1 MAHHRPIQALHRLG
15 LAIALAWGQ
24 GAALAADPAPS
35 PAAAAS
41 APASKDI
48 VLDQAPAPRAAPAPA
63 RTPAAR
69 LVPRPAP
76 LAANPTVASHQ
87 AALAGHVAE
96 LGINL
101 LRTSASKSGNGVVS
115 PASVSVA
122 LAMVSAGVAAPDARE
137 ITQLFGGGR
146 LGASL
151 LNQHLGN
158 VLFKASAVPKDDT
171 PTPLKLANRLWVH
184 QASAGDLQPAY
195 MKALDERF
203 QASAAAIDFGSA
215 EPARSA
221 INQWVSERT
230 AGLVPEVL
238 PAGSVGASTRMVL
251 TQATHFRSPWAQ
263 AFDPAATQAL
273 PFRLADGSQ
282 KSVPTMQGEVKVRS
296 GKSGSWEL
304 LELPFK
310 HGDVVAQ
317 IAMPAQG
324 VNLDAALAE
333 LDGLDLSGW
342 SAGLQAHSCQVH
354 LPKVALKPAT
364 QSLKPALQALGV
376 QRVFGPPASFAPALG
391 KQGEAMQL
399 DALFHA
405 ATVTLDEQGGEA
417 AAATAAVVG
426 VKSLNLAAPP
436 RQCFVDRPFLLVL
449 LHKPTQL
456 PLFVARV
463 QDPSQP

>member
-1 MAHHRPIQALHRLG
+1 MARVRATPVLHRLG
-15 LAIALAWGQ
+15 WAFCLATGP
-24 GAALAADPAPS
+24 GAALATDPAPR
-35 PAAAAS
+35 PQPAAS
-41 APASKDI
+41 APVSKDI
-48 VLDQAPAPRAAPAPA
+48 VLDQAP
-63 RTPAAR
+63 PAASTADGPR
-69 LVPRPAP
+69 LVPRPTPPAS
-76 LAANPTVASHQ
+76 NPTLASHQ

-96 LGINL
+96 LGLNL
-101 LRTSASKSGNGVVS
+101 LRTNTAKPGNAVVS

-122 LAMVSAGVAAPDARE
+122 LAMVSAGVAAPDAHE
-137 ITQLFGGGR
+137 IVQLFGGGR
-146 LGASL
+146 LGAAL

-158 VLFKASAVPKDDT
+158 VLLKASAVPKDGT
-171 PTPLKLANRLWVH
+171 PAPLKLASRLWVH
-184 QASAGDLQPAY
+184 QASAGDLQQGY
-195 MKALDERF
+195 LKTLDERF
-203 QASAAAIDFGSA
+203 QASAAAIDFGAA
-215 EPARSA
+215 EPARGT
-221 INQWVSERT
+221 INQWVAGQT

-238 PAGSVGASTRMVL
+238 PRGSLGASTRMVL

-282 KSVPTMQGEVKVRS
+282 KAVPMLRGELKVRS
-296 GKSGSWEL
+296 GTAGSWEL

-310 HGDVVAQ
+310 QGDIVAQ
-317 IAMPAQG
+317 IAMPAKG
-324 VNLDAALAE
+324 VALHAALAE
-333 LDGLDLSGW
+333 LDGLDISGW
-342 SAGLQAHSCQVH
+342 GGGLQAHSCQVQ
-354 LPKVALKPAT
+354 LPKLALKPAP

-391 KQGEAMQL
+391 KKGEAMQL

-426 VKSLNLAAPP
+426 VKSLNLGAQP
-436 RQCFVDRPFLLVL
+436 RQCAVDRPFVLVL
-449 LHKPTQL
+449 VHKPTQL